1 MTAPSVCV
9 PRMSSSCLL
18 LFWNVLQNHQ
28 IRWDPGSFQLTSF
41 ALSPRACELLCAPIK
56 SGVPVSLSPLGVL
69 KVNSA
74 DFQSHM
80 FWGLMFLM
88 QDPCTRDA
96 DVGHGPLT
104 PLYL

>member
-74 DFQSHM
+74 DFQSHNHEE
-80 FWGLMFLM
+80 WK
-88 QDPCTRDA
+88 D
-96 DVGHGPLT
+96 
-104 PLYL
+104 YLGSVFRKYK